1 MCLFFLSL
9 WLLQAFTYNP
19 VEANLAPPVRI
30 SNNPDQDEDPSVVFA
45 QDGRFYVVWASK
57 RYSGVHLFIKS
68 SEDGQTWQNEERI
81 TYGRGE
87 NNYPSLIQAKNGT
100 FHLAWFQLDRKEKDM
115 QIWYARSRDARTWTE
130 PVQITRDLGPHW
142 APVIHEDSHGILRI
156 VWSSSQT
163 QNRELFVTESRDGGQ
178 SWSSERQITKSP
190 EEDDFPH
197 MIETKNG
204 ELILVWTRYAKG
216 SRLLSYTK
224 DASAELVMARSM
236 DGVHWSAPE
245 VCSPPDENQRYLD
258 LLPFIF
264 EDSGG
269 QHLYLSW
276 TSSRTG
282 RLGDILMRDLAMDIT
297 SIRRLTVEDKA
308 DYDAKIVRTRDPGR
322 YLMVWVSNREGK
334 TDIYSRI
341 FRWN

>member
-81 TYGRGE
+81 TYGRSE
-87 NNYPSLIQAKNGT
+87 NYYPSLIQAKNGA
-100 FHLAWFQLDRKEKDM
+100 FHLAWFQLDRKQKDM
-115 QIWYARSRDARTWTE
+115 QIWYSRSKDARTWTE
-130 PVQITRDLGPHW
+130 PAQITRDLGPHW

-178 SWSSERQITKSP
+178 TWSSERQITNSP

-204 ELILVWTRYAKG
+204 ELILAWTRYAKG

-245 VCSPPDENQRYLD
+245 VCSPPDEKQRYLD

-264 EDSGG
+264 EDSGR

-282 RLGDILMRDLAMDIT
+282 RLGDILMRDLLMDVT

>member
-1 MCLFFLSL
+1 MHLLFLTL

-19 VEANLAPPVRI
+19 VEANMSAPVRI
-30 SNNPDQDEDPSVVFA
+30 SNNPDQDEDPSAVLA

-57 RYSGVHLFIKS
+57 RNSGVHLFIKS

-81 TYGRGE
+81 TYGRSE
-87 NNYPSLIQAKNGT
+87 NYYPSLIQSKNGT
-100 FHLAWFQLDRKEKDM
+100 FHLAWFQLDKSQKDM
-115 QIWYARSRDARTWTE
+115 DIWYSRSKDARTWTE
-130 PVQITRDLGPHW
+130 PVQISHNPGPDW

-178 SWSSERQITKSP
+178 SWSSERQITNSP
-190 EEDDFPH
+190 EEDDFPQ

-204 ELILVWTRYAKG
+204 ELILAWTRYAKG
-216 SRLLSYTK
+216 SRLFSYTK

-236 DGVHWSAPE
+236 DGVHWSAAE
-245 VCSPPDENQRYLD
+245 VCSPPDEKQRYLD

-264 EDSGG
+264 EDSGR
-269 QHLYLSW
+269 QHLYISW

-282 RLGDILMRDLAMDIT
+282 RLGDILMRDLSMEAN
-297 SIRRLTVEDKA
+297 SIVRLTIEDKA

-334 TDIYSRI
+334 TDIYSRT

>member
-1 MCLFFLSL
+1 MHLLFLTL

-19 VEANLAPPVRI
+19 VEANMSAPVRI
-30 SNNPDQDEDPSVVFA
+30 SNNPDQDEDPSAVLA

-57 RYSGVHLFIKS
+57 RNSGVHLFIKS

-81 TYGRGE
+81 TYGLSE
-87 NNYPSLIQAKNGT
+87 NYYPSLIQSKNGT
-100 FHLAWFQLDRKEKDM
+100 FQLAWFQLDKRQKDM
-115 QIWYARSRDARTWTE
+115 DIWYSRSKDARTWTE
-130 PVQITRDLGPHW
+130 PVQISHNPGPDW

-163 QNRELFVTESRDGGQ
+163 QNRELFVTESRNGGQ
-178 SWSSERQITKSP
+178 SWSSERQITNSP
-190 EEDDFPH
+190 EEDDFPQ

-204 ELILVWTRYAKG
+204 ELILAWTRYAKG

-245 VCSPPDENQRYLD
+245 VCSPPDEKQRYLD

-264 EDSGG
+264 EDSGR
-269 QHLYLSW
+269 QHLYISW

-282 RLGDILMRDLAMDIT
+282 RLGDILMRDLSMEAN
-297 SIRRLTVEDKA
+297 SIVRLTIEDKA

-334 TDIYSRI
+334 TDIYSRT